1 MAKSKS
7 IYYAV
12 TTGREGRCRPDRH
25 HGVVAFASPT
35 ELGDYIFYILDKMGF
50 APECADQVDFAEM
63 CRYPESF
70 AIFQAAT
77 RVSKC
82 RAGSGDCVLEFHMMS
97 EAKALKMLE
106 DDR

>member
-1 MAKSKS
+1 MTNPAS

-25 HGVVAFASPT
+25 HGVVAFAAPT

-50 APECADQVDFAEM
+50 APECADQVDVAEM
-63 CRYPESF
+63 YRFPESF
-70 AIFQAAT
+70 AIFQGE
-77 RVSKC
+77 
-82 RAGSGDCVLEFHMMS
+82 RALEFHMMS